1 MLDIDRILKSDRL
14 LRAMTG
20 LNRKAFD
27 ELLPSFSQAFETA
40 TQSSSNRRQRLPG
53 AGRKANI
60 PTLRDK
66 LFFILLYFKAY
77 PTFDVLGILFDFD
90 KSRANRWVHRL
101 QPILEAALGKEQV
114 LPKRQITSVNEF
126 IASFPGV
133 KRVIIDGIERPIQ
146 RPQDSTRQ
154 KRTYSGKKKRNTR
167 KQIGASDQDKCI
179 LVLTPA
185 EDGKFHDKCLL
196 DASIL
201 VENIPKDIPIQGDL
215 GLKGLEEEYDNI
227 EIPHKKPKGGK
238 LTDEQ
243 KAQNRELSQERVVV
257 EHAFGGTKRY
267 GVAANIYRNRKKD
280 FDDHLMLTSAGL
292 WNFYLKAA

>member
-1 MLDIDRILKSDRL
+1 MLDIARILKSDRL
-14 LRAMTG
+14 LRATTG
-20 LNRKAFD
+20 FNRKAFD

-40 TQSSSNRRQRLPG
+40 TQLTSKHRQRSQG
-53 AGRKANI
+53 AGRKSNI
-60 PTLRDK
+60 PTVSDK

-77 PTFDVLGILFDFD
+77 PTFDLLGILFDFD

-101 QPILEAALGKEQV
+101 QPILETTLSKELV
-114 LPKRQITSVNEF
+114 LPKRQITSIDEF
-126 IASFPGV
+126 IESFPGV
-133 KRVIIDGIERPIQ
+133 NRVIIDGVERPIQ

-167 KQIGASDQDKCI
+167 KHIGASDQDKRI
-179 LVLTPA
+179 LVLTPVQ
-185 EDGKFHDKCLL
+185 DGKFHDKCLL

-201 VENIPKDIPIQGDL
+201 VESIPQDIPIQGDL

-227 EIPHKKPKGGK
+227 EIPHKKPKGGQ
-238 LTDEQ
+238 LTNEQ
-243 KAQNRELSQERVVV
+243 KAQNRELSRERVVV
-257 EHAFGGTKRY
+257 EHAFGGTKPY
-267 GVAANIYRNRKKD
+267 GAAANIYRNRKKA